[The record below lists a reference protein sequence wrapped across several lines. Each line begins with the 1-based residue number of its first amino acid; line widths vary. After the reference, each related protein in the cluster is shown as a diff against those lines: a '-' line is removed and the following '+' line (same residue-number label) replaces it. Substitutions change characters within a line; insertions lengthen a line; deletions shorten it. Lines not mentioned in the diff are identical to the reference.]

1 MCAVNRGKGLEGCVQ
16 SSIEPLEHT
25 YIMRIND
32 NMGGYSGVCGAC
44 DFVVFKRPQFYML
57 ECKSTHANTLSI
69 YTAPNPKNKKYGAFS
84 NTQWEGMLDATKKGV
99 VAGGLVWWIDHD
111 VTKFIPIQELEILR
125 KAGAK
130 SIRYDLDIPNSLIIK
145 GHKKRVYF
153 EYDFSEFF
161 EKYENGC

>member
-1 MCAVNRGKGLEGCVQ
+1 MSVSRGKDFESTVFKY
-16 SSIEPLEHT
+16 IENMNDV

-44 DFVVFKRPQFYML
+44 DFVAYKRPQFYML

-84 NTQWEGMLDATKKGV
+84 NTQWEGMLDATKNGV

-111 VTKFIPIQELEILR
+111 VTKFIPIQELEKLR

-145 GHKKRVYF
+145 GQKKRVYF
-153 EYDFSEFF
+153 DYDFSEFF
-161 EKYENGC
+161 EKYANGY